1 MDQAPVS
8 PVVLAILDGWGYR
21 KETEANAIAKARTP
35 IFDSLKTAYP
45 NTLINTSGK
54 DVGLPN
60 GQMGNSEVGH
70 LNLGAGR
77 VVPQELV
84 RITDAVEDSSLFHNE
99 VLVEICEQVRASGG
113 KLHLVG
119 LCSEG
124 GVHSHLKHLIG
135 LLDLAKLNAIAD
147 VCIHAITDGRDTNTT
162 DGIKALEKIQQYIE
176 KVGIGKIVTVSG
188 RYFAMDR
195 DRRWDRIKKAYD
207 VMTQNEVTE
216 SIYPTQL

>member
-1 MDQAPVS
+1 MVQAPVS
-8 PVVLAILDGWGYR
+8 PVVLAILDGWGHR
-21 KETEANAIAKARTP
+21 EATEANAIATAKTP
-35 IFDSLKTAYP
+35 VFDSLEKVYP
-45 NTLINTSGK
+45 YTLINTSGR
-54 DVGLPN
+54 DVGLPD

-84 RITDAVEDSSLFHNE
+84 RISDAVEDGSILQNQ
-99 VLVEICEQVRASGG
+99 VLVNACEKINSSGG
-113 KLHLVG
+113 KLHLIG

-162 DGIKALEKIQQYIE
+162 EGVKALGKIQNCID
-176 KVGIGKIVTVSG
+176 KIGIGRIVTISG
-188 RYFAMDR
+188 RYYAMDR
-195 DRRWDRIKKAYD
+195 DRRWDRIQQAYD
-207 VMTQNEVTE
+207 VAMDVRYQKF
-216 SIYPTQL
+216 